1 MTPKYGELGST
12 IKPCRNRRVKAE
24 KISDTDFTD
33 NIALIADTV
42 KEAQMLMHEVERVAA
57 TVGLRMNEGKT
68 KSITQNIENP
78 DTKGKSLGN
87 STIEHVEDF
96 TSRIRYS
103 DNDIRKG
110 KAWGAC
116 HILQKLW
123 NSKFRKSIKIRVF
136 TALVES
142 LRKDNCFDK
151 RQFLII
157 YHQFINY
164 FCTVPILWL

>member
-1 MTPKYGELGST
+1 MTPKCGEIGST
-12 IKPCRNRRVKAE
+12 IKPCRSRRVKAE

-33 NIALIADTV
+33 DIALIADTV
-42 KEAQMLMHEVERVAA
+42 KEAETLMQEVERVDA

-78 DTKGKSLGN
+78 ATKGKSLGN

-96 TSRIRYS
+96 TSRIRDSS
-103 DNDIRKG
+103 DSDIRKG

-123 NSKFRKSIKIRVF
+123 NSKFRKSIKIRV
-136 TALVES
+136 S
-142 LRKDNCFDK
+142 LRKDNYFEK

-157 YHQFINY
+157 YHQFINC
-164 FCTVPILWL
+164 FCTVPILRL